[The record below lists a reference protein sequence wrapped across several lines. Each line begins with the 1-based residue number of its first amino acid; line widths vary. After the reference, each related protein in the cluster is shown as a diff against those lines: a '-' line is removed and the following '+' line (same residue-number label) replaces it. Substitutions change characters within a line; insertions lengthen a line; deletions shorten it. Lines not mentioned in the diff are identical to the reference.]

1 MQILHSSD
9 MESSVAAV
17 VDAPNYAAV
26 VDKLEDFKEVD
37 AATAEYREAGFNG
50 PVFVMP
56 VGGTDAAYF
65 ANSKHIADIALERG
79 YRYSPRLHVD
89 IWSNGWGK

>member
-1 MQILHSSD
+1 
-9 MESSVAAV
+9 
-17 VDAPNYAAV
+17 
-26 VDKLEDFKEVD
+26 
-37 AATAEYREAGFNG
+37 
-50 PVFVMP
+50 MP